1 MFEAVKNWWAAAILV
16 QNHFRMY
23 HQMKVWKLHL
33 KDRERATLM
42 IQCLWRGLM
51 ARRTAAFLRRQ
62 QISEWEEVW
71 NDEAAV
77 FYFFHKPSGGSSW
90 EVSWRVRIRSA
101 PPVKLVIGSVP
112 PPTCQCAL

>member
-1 MFEAVKNWWAAAILV
+1 
-16 QNHFRMY
+16 
-23 HQMKVWKLHL
+23 
-33 KDRERATLM
+33 M
-42 IQCLWRGLM
+42 IQRLWRGLM

-90 EVSWRVRIRSA
+90 EVSWCKDRVGATRQVGNRLSATANSSTRS
-101 PPVKLVIGSVP
+101 PSSLTYHLNLFHSVGAGRTIP
-112 PPTCQCAL
+112 SYDT